1 MKKELFLAV
10 LAAIAAGSA
19 MPPACADDMSKDR
32 AMKPDNVGKM
42 DHKAT
47 INSSHLNK
55 HKQNAPAV
63 KNNMIKEDDYTAA
76 RERQMKTSM

>member
-1 MKKELFLAV
+1 MKKELFSAV
-10 LAAIAAGSA
+10 LAAIAASST
-19 MPPACADDMSKDR
+19 MPRAYADDMSKDR
-32 AMKPDNVGKM
+32 SMKPNNVGKI

-55 HKQNAPAV
+55 HKQDAPAV